1 MAVYQKAFP
10 DLAKST
16 AIWMSAFGFGGLFLS
31 IEMENQLLVI
41 ALFPYWLIYL
51 SMAFLGVVK
60 VCERFDERKVRSF
73 FFKLPLWFIDFDELR
88 HSTSYFEHV
97 KKIMTGRFTSRKNV
111 FLIGKGF
118 AWRQKHVQT
127 LYNIDLDSNFKEEY
141 EKATEDIEGIT
152 APHAAGM
159 DEETHRTIP
168 DERTVA
174 HTGIEGTTRVG
185 KTRVLE
191 VLATQQIFRKDG
203 CVIIIDPKGDKK
215 LVDSVYNACCE
226 DGTPERFKFF
236 SPVFT
241 EISET
246 INPTLRYD
254 EPSDVASR
262 LVRMIQPKEAES
274 DGFINFVLGE
284 LLTFVELFDYLGKPI
299 SMHELLRALTM
310 DSVKADLA
318 NIAQLLAAKD
328 KTPRGRRCVEGMKR
342 IIDHP
347 SEHYKKMV
355 IVITPILE
363 MLTTGNMF
371 ELLNSNTP
379 SLEWHRS
386 IKNRDVVVISLG
398 GMINKARAEQLAR
411 IMIEDLISHLGRTY
425 AYEDP
430 DKFTKIY
437 LHADEVGD
445 YLSPA
450 YVNILNKGGGGG
462 LRTFSY
468 FQTEEDWAT
477 ILGSAE
483 AAERALGNLNNRIW
497 LRTLSKMG
505 IDNLVKT
512 SPVTSVIMTQES
524 VSRTPRPD
532 DPDLL
537 FQSSVSSRT
546 TPQEVPML
554 DGRMLKSLPRGQGFM
569 FTGGKYSKIRFP
581 MLKDP
586 KRSFFKDRGI
596 QYGDEIEEL
605 NNG

>member
-10 DLAKST
+10 DVAKPL
-16 AIWMSAFGFGGLFLS
+16 AIWMSIFGFGGLFIS
-31 IEMENQLLVI
+31 IEMDNQLL
-41 ALFPYWLIYL
+41 ALAQFPYWLIYL
-51 SMAFLGVVK
+51 LMAFMGVVK
-60 VCERFDERKVRSF
+60 VCERYDEKKVRSF

-88 HSTSYFEHV
+88 LPSSYFEHV
-97 KKIMTGRFTSRKNV
+97 KRTITGNFTSREDV

-118 AWRQKHVQT
+118 AWRQKHVQM
-127 LYNIDLDSNFKEEY
+127 LYNVELDSKFKDEY
-141 EKATEDIEGIT
+141 EKAIEDIEGIT
-152 APHAAGM
+152 APHASGM
-159 DEETHRTIP
+159 DEETYITIP

-215 LVDSVYNACCE
+215 LVDTVYNACCE

-236 SPVFT
+236 SPVFP

-262 LVRMIQPKEAES
+262 LVRMIQSKEGES

-284 LLTFVELFDYLGKPI
+284 LLTLVEIFDYLRKPM
-299 SMHELLRALTM
+299 SMLELLRALTM
-310 DSVKADLA
+310 DNVKADLA
-318 NIAQLLAAKD
+318 NIVQLLAAKD
-328 KTPRGRRCVEGMKR
+328 KTPRGKRCVEGIKH

-347 SEHYKKMV
+347 IEHYKKMI

-363 MLTTGNMF
+363 MLTTGNMS
-371 ELLNSNTP
+371 ELLNSPAP

-386 IKNRDVVVISLG
+386 IKNKDVIVISLG
-398 GMINKARAEQLAR
+398 GLINKARAEQLAR
-411 IMIEDLISHLGRTY
+411 IMLEDLISHLGRTY

-430 DKFTKIY
+430 KDFTKIY

-450 YVNILNKGGGGG
+450 YVNMLNKGGGVG

-477 ILGSAE
+477 ILGSVE

-505 IDNLVKT
+505 IDNLLKS

-586 KRSFFKDRGI
+586 ERSFFADKGI
-596 QYGDEIEEL
+596 DYDELQEF